1 MIDKIETKKGTV
13 LLPCMNVT
21 IVPVSQVKANN
32 YNPNN
37 VSEDNMQ
44 LLLQSILDN
53 GFCFPVVTI
62 FDNSLDKYVI
72 VDGFHRYLIFRDYL
86 HAEFIPIIILQ
97 HDITQRMEATVQFNR
112 ARGVHQVELM
122 GDLVRALAEQG
133 SSDEEISK
141 HLGMDMDEVY
151 RLKQITGIAE
161 LFKNQVYSKSWKM
174 EDVPDGI

>member
-62 FDNSLDKYVI
+62 FDSRWFSSVSD
-72 VDGFHRYLIFRDYL
+72 F
-86 HAEFIPIIILQ
+86 
-97 HDITQRMEATVQFNR
+97 QR
-112 ARGVHQVELM
+112 
-122 GDLVRALAEQG
+122 
-133 SSDEEISK
+133 
-141 HLGMDMDEVY
+141 
-151 RLKQITGIAE
+151 
-161 LFKNQVYSKSWKM
+161 LFTCRIYSNHYSTT
-174 EDVPDGI
+174 